1 MKREYFHS
9 RTDFMCG
16 FGEIFT
22 EFVNGVA
29 TRQISRPDSGRVYAS
44 SSLQD
49 WRLSQR
55 EL

>member
-1 MKREYFHS
+1 
-9 RTDFMCG
+9 MCG

>member
-1 MKREYFHS
+1 MWFR
-9 RTDFMCG
+9 RDFYG
-16 FGEIFT
+16 IGS
-22 EFVNGVA
+22 GVA

-49 WRLSQR
+49 WRLSQP